1 MKNQASYSSLSWLFV
16 FLASLVVVTASL
28 SSKRQ
33 AYIVYM
39 GERPNEDFAAE
50 SIHANMLEQIVG
62 SGASQHLIHS
72 YKRSFNGFVASLSAD
87 EAQKIKATDGVV
99 SVFPNRINH
108 LHTTRSWSFMGFP
121 LNATHAPLESDII
134 IGMLDTGVWP
144 ESSSFNDT
152 GLGPPPS
159 KWKGICQSPSNFTCN
174 NKIIGAR
181 FYNSGGAGSS
191 NDILSPRD
199 TEGHGSHTAST
210 AAGATVAGAS
220 LYGLA
225 QGTAHGAVPS
235 ARLAVYKICWS
246 FGCTDADI
254 LAAFDDAIA
263 DGVDVIS
270 LSVGSPFASDYFE
283 DPIAIGAFHAMKRG
297 VLTSNSAG
305 NSGPGRSTVSNFS
318 PWSLTVA
325 ASTID
330 RKFVADVK
338 LGNGKTYEGLSVN
351 TFDLKKSLYPLVYA
365 GSVPNTSAGYD
376 GSTSRFC
383 QVNSLDTTKVKGK
396 IVLCDEL
403 SDAEG
408 PLDAGA
414 VGAIMLSDEYKD
426 FAFSYPL
433 PATVFQT
440 PDIGNITYY
449 INTTSNPTANILKS
463 AGIYDAEAPVVVSFS
478 SRGPNLITSDILK
491 PDLTAPGVD
500 ILAAW
505 SPLASMSIYKGDTRS
520 VQYNIISGTSM
531 SCPHASGAAAYVK
544 SFHPTWSPAAIKS
557 ALMTTAN
564 PMNSTSNTDA
574 EFAYGAGHINPIK
587 AVNPGLI
594 YDAGEADYVSML
606 CGQGYNTTKL
616 RLVTGD
622 NSTCSTANNSTAR
635 DLNYP
640 SMAVT
645 AVAGMPFT
653 ASFNR
658 TVTNVGFPSSTYHPT
673 LILPSGVKFDLIP
686 DTLSFKAIG
695 ESQSFTLKLE
705 GETSEFVV
713 SASLVWSDGVHGV
726 RSPIVLHAPSVR

>member
-1 MKNQASYSSLSWLFV
+1 
-16 FLASLVVVTASL
+16 
-28 SSKRQ
+28 
-33 AYIVYM
+33 M

-72 YKRSFNGFVASLSAD
+72 YKRSFNGFVASLSTD

-99 SVFPNRINH
+99 SVFPNRINQ

-121 LNATHAPLESDII
+121 LNATHTPLESDII
-134 IGMLDTGVWP
+134 VGMLDTGVWP

-159 KWKGICQSPSNFTCN
+159 

-181 FYNSGGAGSS
+181 FYNGGGGGSS
-191 NDILSPRD
+191 DDILSPRD

-246 FGCTDADI
+246 FGCADADI

-305 NSGPGRSTVSNFS
+305 NSGPRPSTVSNFS

-338 LGNGKTYEGLSVN
+338 LGNGKTYE
-351 TFDLKKSLYPLVYA
+351 
-365 GSVPNTSAGYD
+365 
-376 GSTSRFC
+376 
-383 QVNSLDTTKVKGK
+383 
-396 IVLCDEL
+396 
-403 SDAEG
+403 
-408 PLDAGA
+408 
-414 VGAIMLSDEYKD
+414 
-426 FAFSYPL
+426 
-433 PATVFQT
+433 
-440 PDIGNITYY
+440 
-449 INTTSNPTANILKS
+449 
-463 AGIYDAEAPVVVSFS
+463 AP
-478 SRGPNLITSDILK
+478 
-491 PDLTAPGVD
+491 
-500 ILAAW
+500 
-505 SPLASMSIYKGDTRS
+505 
-520 VQYNIISGTSM
+520 
-531 SCPHASGAAAYVK
+531 
-544 SFHPTWSPAAIKS
+544 
-557 ALMTTAN
+557 N

-622 NSTCSTANNSTAR
+622 NSACSATNNSTAW

-673 LILPSGVKFDLIP
+673 LILPSGVKFDLTP

-713 SASLVWSDGVHGV
+713 SASLLWSDGVHGV